1 MAMAS
6 EGGGSACSLAA
17 RLGGHRE
24 TLFVNPR
31 LTVLLPLPSVAR
43 NPHKMATLQTLHTL
57 LEQDALMS
65 SSAVFTYDSTPS
77 APFGST
83 LPSRSTDA
91 RVYPMQVRAGAG
103 SALVGFVESAAFTS
117 KGASEGKADKPVS
130 VLAGSEAFLALVPSL
145 LALPEQSKRP
155 ALNIHVS
162 TQTSSLA
169 PSHEA
174 EGEPT
179 LAQVPDLAA
188 VLAGAKQLREGGWQG
203 AVVFS
208 ETPEEAAV
216 VGTALTKDA
225 GKDLV
230 NVFDGL
236 TAGRQLAPLSASS
249 AVGAKNLDAAL
260 EAHQVP
266 YFSYAGSSNASK
278 VLVLPASTYS
288 AAAKAAILASSTEDV
303 GVLTVRVLQPWNSQ
317 ALFAALPKSVKNLF
331 VFTEEG
337 EASGP
342 LFEEVLESVLEQ
354 GDAKIKVR
362 ALPVKADS
370 VPTVQDWAVRIAKIA
385 GTKPAPLKSLLP
397 AHAKLAVWWD
407 LDSTSGSTESVP
419 STLAH
424 TFSAPNTGVSAKLQV
439 TYDNFRQG
447 GVQHAALLLE
457 QAGKAS
463 TESTV
468 ASVVATTAP
477 SLLYIGAP
485 QSVFKAYGPIS
496 AQTVDKDTRV
506 VVAGNWTAEDFAT
519 KLPYAQRKALVDIA
533 AGSKGHV
540 FSIDVDKVAK
550 AHGVAASDVAEIV
563 FWTLYL
569 PASISAK
576 ELVAL
581 LAQTPTFVDW
591 NAAKLVEVNGA
602 VRNALVKVD
611 VVPEWADEPVDDEG
625 KKVDIPAALPPVL
638 VPTAA
643 GPNAFRTFADPAPGI
658 AGGTS
663 AQKHSWHHAAHRLLF
678 PEAFSLDT
686 TFENK
691 LRPDLPEKNY
701 LITVSENRRLTPD
714 TYDRNVFHIEFSTAG
729 TGLKYAVGEALGI
742 HGWNDADEV
751 REFLEWYGLDP
762 EAVVNLPSR
771 HDHSRVEQRTIF
783 QVFQQNLDIFGKP
796 GKSFYETLS
805 KYATNKNEERALRF
819 IASPEGSSTFKK
831 MSELETVTYADILRQ
846 FPSAKPTVEDLVRE
860 IEEIKPRH
868 YSIASSQN
876 FVGDSVHLLIVTVE
890 WQTPKGS
897 PRYGQCTRYLAGLK
911 PGDKVMASIK
921 PSVMKLPP
929 LDTQPIVMAGLG
941 TGAAPFRAFIQ
952 ERAWQKAQGREVGPL
967 VYYFGSRYR
976 AQEYLYG
983 EELEAYLQEGVLS
996 HMGLAFSRDT
1006 DKKVYIQHK
1015 INEDGELLAKLL
1027 EDDNGLFTLC
1037 GPTWPVP
1044 DVYEALVKA
1053 LQTKGWSTEKAQAR
1067 IEEMKE
1073 EERYSALFTRFFIV
1087 GGFAAGEAEGFGG
1100 APRCCRSVKESLVSP
1115 LPPYFLSSSSL
1126 AAHCPRRLFAM
1137 AQPTALSIQ
1146 QQEYIAGEKRRY
1158 LADYIA
1164 RHYPGAVPL
1173 SGHADEAA
1181 ILQQAQCL
1189 CDLWLKEL
1197 TQTTMRA
1204 MPEAQLAGD
1213 EVFIRRQRL
1222 APDSQDEHIEIIL
1235 PAMLAPVIH
1244 VGGSAHS
1251 MGIIRTGWA
1260 AQGVGVHTWL
1270 RAQQDGVHLMACPA
1284 LVYRAS
1290 GNMQHLT
1297 DLGITAVRQWADGR
1311 LGGGSRWT
1319 LRSRNLPNKPNYTAM
1334 QDEQGSWQYEPYDA
1348 ERYLKTPPT
1357 QAKWIRRDAHTQ

>member
-1 MAMAS
+1 
-6 EGGGSACSLAA
+6 
-17 RLGGHRE
+17 
-24 TLFVNPR
+24 
-31 LTVLLPLPSVAR
+31 
-43 NPHKMATLQTLHTL
+43 MATLQTLHTL
-57 LEQDALMS
+57 IEQDALAS

-77 APFGST
+77 APFGSS
-83 LPSRSTDA
+83 LPSRSADA

-103 SALVGFVESAAFTS
+103 SALVGFVESAAYTS
-117 KGASEGKADKPVS
+117 KGASEGKADKPVA

-155 ALNIHVS
+155 ALNVHVS

-169 PSHEA
+169 ASKEE

-216 VGTALTKDA
+216 VGTALAKDA

-236 TAGRQLAPLSASS
+236 TAGRQLAPLAPAS
-249 AVGAKNLDAAL
+249 AVGAKNFDAAF

-331 VFTEEG
+331 VLTEEG

-354 GDAKIKVR
+354 GDAAIKVR
-362 ALPVKADS
+362 ALPVKAES
-370 VPTVQDWAVRIAKIA
+370 VPTVQDWAARIAKIA
-385 GTKPAPLKSLLP
+385 GIKAASLKSLLP

-424 TFSAPNTGVSAKLQV
+424 TFSAPNTAVSAKLQV

-533 AGSKGHV
+533 AGSSGHV

-581 LAQTPTFVDW
+581 LAQTPTFADW
-591 NAAKLVEVNGA
+591 NAAKLVEVIGA
-602 VRNALVKVD
+602 VRNALLKVD
-611 VVPEWADEPVDDEG
+611 VVPEWADEPVDEEG
-625 KKVDIPAALPPVL
+625 NKVDIPTALPPVL

-658 AGGTS
+658 AGGTA

-805 KYATNKNEERALRF
+805 KYATNKAEERALRF

-952 ERAWQKAQGREVGPL
+952 ERAWQRAQGREVGPL

-1073 EERYSALFTRFFIV
+1073 EERYVL
-1087 GGFAAGEAEGFGG
+1087 
-1100 APRCCRSVKESLVSP
+1100 
-1115 LPPYFLSSSSL
+1115 
-1126 AAHCPRRLFAM
+1126 
-1137 AQPTALSIQ
+1137 
-1146 QQEYIAGEKRRY
+1146 
-1158 LADYIA
+1158 
-1164 RHYPGAVPL
+1164 
-1173 SGHADEAA
+1173 
-1181 ILQQAQCL
+1181 
-1189 CDLWLKEL
+1189 
-1197 TQTTMRA
+1197 
-1204 MPEAQLAGD
+1204 
-1213 EVFIRRQRL
+1213 EV
-1222 APDSQDEHIEIIL
+1222 
-1235 PAMLAPVIH
+1235 
-1244 VGGSAHS
+1244 
-1251 MGIIRTGWA
+1251 
-1260 AQGVGVHTWL
+1260 
-1270 RAQQDGVHLMACPA
+1270 
-1284 LVYRAS
+1284 Y
-1290 GNMQHLT
+1290 
-1297 DLGITAVRQWADGR
+1297 
-1311 LGGGSRWT
+1311 
-1319 LRSRNLPNKPNYTAM
+1319 
-1334 QDEQGSWQYEPYDA
+1334 
-1348 ERYLKTPPT
+1348 
-1357 QAKWIRRDAHTQ
+1357 